1 MIMHLALLFY
11 QRLVYFTSISL
22 LSYIGAVTGVGIE
35 QRGSKYGVDD
45 SPCLACSRVCR
56 MWFATFS

>member
-1 MIMHLALLFY
+1 MHLALLFY
-11 QRLVYFTSISL
+11 QRLVYSTSSSL
-22 LSYIGAVTGVGIE
+22 LSYIEAVTGVCAE

-45 SPCLACSRVCR
+45 KACLARSRVCR